1 MRKMM
6 RYTILVGNIGNIPAD
21 TKKEALTIFDQYVEE
36 SKNGH
41 GRASG
46 EHVTLF
52 EDDEPLKEYF
62 SETRI
67 ENDESYQ
74 GGGEIKKYS
83 KSVWLFKENSTSDD
97 EEGYA
102 YIQVEAKSPQDALNK
117 INSLKRDKKT
127 FLSQSYE
134 NQSSEDFMESGWNTD
149 FTWEI
154 DEGEFPLVK
163 EGESWVEI
171 EEYKQGGSTYQGG
184 ERDTTC

>member
-1 MRKMM
+1 M
-6 RYTILVGNIGNIPAD
+6 L
-21 TKKEALTIFDQYVEE
+21 
-36 SKNGH
+36 
-41 GRASG
+41 
-46 EHVTLF
+46 
-52 EDDEPLKEYF
+52 
-62 SETRI
+62 
-67 ENDESYQ
+67 
-74 GGGEIKKYS
+74 
-83 KSVWLFKENSTSDD
+83 WLFKENSTSDD

-163 EGESWVEI
+163 E
-171 EEYKQGGSTYQGG
+171 
-184 ERDTTC
+184 RAL